1 MKVYSIYETDAWDS
15 RRSKVL
21 AGVYLNEKEAIDDI
35 IKYHDIRASDIIEDI
50 SDLTPEEIREEC
62 ASVLRII

>member
-1 MKVYSIYETDAWDS
+1 MKVYSVYETDAWHS
-15 RRSKVL
+15 RSSMVL